1 MANVYDFYKPHLSS
15 EYPEVDGP
23 LTQTCY
29 PSALEHSYDHFRAKE
44 ARRIGGEVKD
54 VTLDSF
60 DFFAFHSP
68 YGKLVQKGYARLVS
82 FRTFFPQLRHLFCLI
97 TDQRVS
103 FHMNS
108 STTISFRT
116 LPRLNSQTS
125 LKNTLLSNDKRL
137 SSTKRLKRLSLDS
150 VPPTSRRK
158 LDLRRRPLEN

>member
-44 ARRIGGEVKD
+44 ARRIGGQVKD

-82 FRTFFPQLRHLFCLI
+82 F
-97 TDQRVS
+97 
-103 FHMNS
+103 NS
-108 STTISFRT
+108 
-116 LPRLNSQTS
+116 
-125 LKNTLLSNDKRL
+125 L
-137 SSTKRLKRLSLDS
+137 SSFSCYCSARVRSYK
-150 VPPTSRRK
+150 
-158 LDLRRRPLEN
+158 